1 VIVYVQYVL
10 IIHTYEFKAP
20 ILTATVEGTAQWATL
35 GDAARISVAGDVGQ
49 ERRKRYDKR

>member
-49 ERRKRYDKR
+49 